1 MGSSGNDLESDIVDV
16 TGIGLRGTAGLPKRV
31 LNDALA
37 RILHDLECGS
47 AAPLVQSSQP
57 PQDK

>member
-1 MGSSGNDLESDIVDV
+1 MGSPRYDLESDIVDV
-16 TGIGLRGTAGLPKRV
+16 AGIGLYGTAGLSKRA
-31 LNDALA
+31 LNGALD